1 MNIGGAIEGL
11 RKKKNIKQNVLA
23 EKAEITQS
31 YLSLIESNK
40 KEPNLKTLK
49 AIADGLEVP
58 LPIIFFLS
66 ITPDD
71 IPVEKQES
79 YKLLSPLV
87 NSVIKDI
94 FIA

>member
-11 RKKKNIKQNVLA
+11 RKKKEIRQNELA
-23 EKAEITQS
+23 EKAKITQS

-40 KEPNLKTLK
+40 KEPNLKTLR
-49 AIADGLEVP
+49 AIAEALEVP

-66 ITPDD
+66 ITEDD
-71 IPVEKQES
+71 IPRGKKES

-87 NSVIKDI
+87 NSVIQDV

>member
-11 RKKKNIKQNVLA
+11 RKKKEIRQNELA
-23 EKAEITQS
+23 DKAQITQS

-49 AIADGLEVP
+49 AIADALEVP

-66 ITPDD
+66 ITDED
-71 IPVEKQES
+71 IPKEKQDS
-79 YKLLSPLV
+79 YKLLSPLI
-87 NSVIKDI
+87 NNVIKDI